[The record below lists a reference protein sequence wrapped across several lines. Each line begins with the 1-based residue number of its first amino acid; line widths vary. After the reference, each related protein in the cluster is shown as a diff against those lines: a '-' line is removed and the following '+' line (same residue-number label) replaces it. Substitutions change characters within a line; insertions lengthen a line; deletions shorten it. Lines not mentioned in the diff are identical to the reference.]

1 MTNYKVGDRVV
12 FTKKLV
18 EIKYGKRELLITEM
32 LKNRVNVVIED
43 CESGIKVVKILSGG
57 KEISIHR
64 SFIRLATEFDLKKDE
79 IKHMFK

>member
-18 EIKYGKRELLITEM
+18 ERNFGPKERLITEI
-32 LKNRVNVVIED
+32 LNNRVNVILKD
-43 CESGIKVVKILSGG
+43 CESGIKIVKVLSGG

-64 SFIRLATEFDLKKDE
+64 SFIRLATEFDLKKDK
-79 IKHMFK
+79 IKYMF